1 MDDVTGPLDGRR
13 VVLGVSGGIA
23 AYKAVLVARGLLTAG
38 AQVDVVMTRGAASFV
53 GPPTFEG
60 ITGNAVRTEVWED
73 IPDETHV
80 ALARAADLIVVYPAT
95 AHLLAKAAHGLAD
108 DLLTTSL
115 LAATCPV
122 LLAPA
127 MHTEMWDHPA
137 TQANVATL
145 AARGVHLVGPA
156 DGPLMGGDTGVGRAV
171 EPDDVIEAAARL
183 LGRSRDLAGRSVV
196 VTAGGTRE
204 PIDPVRYLGNRS
216 SGRMGF
222 ALAAAAAARGAE
234 VTLVAAPTDLPT
246 PAGVK
251 RVDVTTA
258 QEMHDAVLPLAA
270 EADVIVKAAAVADF
284 RPANRADHKIKKA
297 DGVPPITLERNP
309 DILAELGRRRR
320 EDGSG
325 PTVLVG
331 FAAETNDAE
340 EHGRAKLERKGCD
353 LLVVNDVTAPGA
365 GFGHDTNIVVVLG
378 ADGTRDEV
386 PLSTKQAVADRVLD
400 HVAARL

>member
-38 AQVDVVMTRGAASFV
+38 ARVDVVMTRGAASFV

-95 AHLLAKAAHGLAD
+95 AHLLARAAHGMAD

-400 HVAARL
+400 HVATRL

>member
-38 AQVDVVMTRGAASFV
+38 ARVDVVMTRGAASFV

-145 AARGVHLVGPA
+145 AARGVHLVGPT

>member
-378 ADGTRDEV
+378 ADGIRDEV